1 MGGIEMIDGIT
12 IKTRIDDFEIWKEL
26 TLIQFSNP
34 INIDTGEMRTKKRE
48 DQIVTIFNGK
58 WETFELKVTE
68 VRYIKTGSKIY
79 YLKIKGS
86 LHKNHFNGKN
96 FQPFNWVELQTQVQ
110 YICKNLLI
118 DPNRAQISTIEVG
131 VNIVTP
137 FVVTPFLKGSVI
149 NYKGKEFK
157 NYKADRNGFELGLF
171 CDLSQ
176 YQLKLYDKGL
186 QNNLPINLMRFE
198 IRFLKM
204 QIPKNKGIVYLTDLL
219 DIQKVKKLK
228 PLIIKAWENVLI
240 YDLVNSKELKK
251 TLGSDYDLLLLG
263 KNPKH
268 WSNIKNLNR
277 DSYNYQKGKFKDIV
291 IKYGS
296 NYHSVVLDLV
306 EKEWESLF
314 NNSTNLPIGKS
325 AELHNFTFK
334 IKGKITKPISK
345 YCIPCIWDCLS
356 IFKYN
361 LKTYYL
367 LPNYCDYA

>member
-12 IKTRIDDFEIWKEL
+12 IKIRIDDFEIWKEL

-68 VRYIKTGSKIY
+68 VRYIKTDSKVY

-96 FQPFNWVELQTQVQ
+96 FQPFNWIDLQTQVQ
-110 YICKNLLI
+110 YICKTLLI
-118 DPNRAQISTIEVG
+118 DPNKARISTIEVG

-137 FVVTPFLKGSVI
+137 FEVTTFLKDNVI

-157 NYKADRNGFELGLF
+157 TYKADKNGFELGLF

-176 YQLKLYDKGL
+176 YKVKLYEKGL

-198 IRFLKM
+198 KRFLKM
-204 QIPKNKGIVYLTDLL
+204 QIPQKKGVLYLSDLL

-228 PLIIKAWENVLI
+228 SLIVEAWKNVLI
-240 YDLVNSKELKK
+240 YDIVNSKELKK
-251 TLGSDYDLLLLG
+251 TLGSNYDLLLDG
-263 KNPKH
+263 KNPKY
-268 WSNIKNLNR
+268 WGSIKGINR
-277 DSYNYQKGKFKDIV
+277 DRYNYQKGKFKDIV
-291 IKYGS
+291 LKYGS
-296 NYHSVVLDLV
+296 NYHSIVLDLL
-306 EKEWESLF
+306 EKEWESLI

-345 YCIPCIWDCLS
+345 YCIPCIWDCQS
-356 IFKYN
+356 SVKYN
-361 LKTYYL
+361 
-367 LPNYCDYA
+367 